1 KALDDV
7 LESFKAQK
15 VDAQTLMRVKT
26 KARAEVI
33 RRLDNNAGLASLLTA
48 NYAAYGDW
56 RKLFTS
62 LDDLDK
68 VTAEDVQ
75 RVAQKYFV
83 TPSRTVAYTAA
94 PRGAAQAGGAAE
106 GGRQ

>member
-1 KALDDV
+1 
-7 LESFKAQK
+7 
-15 VDAQTLMRVKT
+15 
-26 KARAEVI
+26 
-33 RRLDNNAGLASLLTA
+33 LLTA

-75 RVAQKYFV
+75 RVARQYLMM
-83 TPSRTVAYTAA
+83 PSRTAAYTVITGQPGQNGAA
-94 PRGAAQAGGAAE
+94 PAARGPQ
-106 GGRQ
+106 